1 MSATFLLIIVGLESI
16 TVGPMRDSRR
26 FPPTNFWWVVKRERK
41 KALGGTT
48 GGGHSQASPGYEK
61 TGGGR
66 RIWAG
71 NVAGVRETP
80 AKGDESNAP
89 ESGKA
94 AYSDAAADAAANVAA
109 GGAVSEERNEG
120 VGNQYGIVGAGAS
133 GW

>member
-1 MSATFLLIIVGLESI
+1 
-16 TVGPMRDSRR
+16 
-26 FPPTNFWWVVKRERK
+26 
-41 KALGGTT
+41 
-48 GGGHSQASPGYEK
+48 
-61 TGGGR
+61 
-66 RIWAG
+66 
-71 NVAGVRETP
+71 VRETP

-94 AYSDAAADAAANVAA
+94 AYSDAAAAAAAAANVAA